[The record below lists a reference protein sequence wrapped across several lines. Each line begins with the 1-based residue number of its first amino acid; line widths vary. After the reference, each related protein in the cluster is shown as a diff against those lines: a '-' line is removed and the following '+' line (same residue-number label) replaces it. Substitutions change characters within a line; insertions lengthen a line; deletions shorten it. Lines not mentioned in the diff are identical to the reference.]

1 MKAMI
6 LTILA
11 GLILSISC
19 VAIGEGEEE
28 VTLRTAV
35 ILEFKGEVEVKRP
48 DSKWIEAV
56 EGMVLNQ
63 GDVIRTNS
71 SAWAL
76 IRLLGESELATV
88 EIKENSQM
96 RLAELFEIKSEG
108 IQKTLLDLAV
118 GEILIK
124 AEKLRSKKSTFD
136 VKTPTS
142 MLGIRG
148 TTLAVKV
155 EPVE

>member
-1 MKAMI
+1 MKMVIAAVF
-6 LTILA
+6 L
-11 GLILSISC
+11 GLILSTSC
-19 VAIGEGEEE
+19 EAIGEEI
-28 VTLRTAV
+28 TLRTAV
-35 ILEFKGEVEVKRP
+35 ILELKGGVEVMRP
-48 DSKWIEAV
+48 SSKWTQAS
-56 EGMVLNQ
+56 EGTVLNQ

-71 SAWAL
+71 NAWAL

-88 EIKENSQM
+88 EIKENSQL

-108 IQKTLLDLAV
+108 VQKTLLDLAV